1 MRQSVLI
8 IDDERDQAE
17 GLYKYFIK
25 NVQNTDFHYVS
36 NEKDIIE
43 AIENRY
49 FSIAIVDLRMDK
61 FTIDGIDCIKKIL
74 EYNPFAKVII
84 ISAFTSEYFSQ
95 IKDLLITGKVLDV
108 VEKKDFN
115 VFSKELEDIIKKYH
129 QELSND
135 PSEINNALLESYS
148 RAKNESDTYKK
159 GEQFEHFVSL
169 LFQSIGFNNIS
180 KRVIDRS
187 RNEVDL
193 VIRNEI
199 NDSFINKFGK
209 YILVECKNKPDT
221 NQGKDTFIV
230 FKEKILNTNGLTELG
245 ILATT
250 GYLAKTTYQEALRTS
265 QGNVKIIFLSNNEF
279 ERLISA
285 QDKLETFKTI
295 IDEQVKDN

>member
-17 GLYKYFIK
+17 GLSKYFIK

-61 FTIDGIDCIKKIL
+61 FTIDGISCIKKIL

-84 ISAFTSEYFSQ
+84 ISAFKDEYISQ
-95 IKDLLITGKVLDV
+95 INDFIGTGKIIGV
-108 VEKKDFN
+108 VEKKDFTI
-115 VFSKELEDIIKKYH
+115 FS
-129 QELSND
+129 QELASIINKHHEEVLNN
-135 PSEINNALLESYS
+135 PSEINNALLENYS
-148 RAKNESDTYKK
+148 RVKNESETYKK
-159 GEQFEHFVSL
+159 GELFEHFVSL

-180 KRVIDRS
+180 KRVVDKS
-187 RNEVDL
+187 LNEVDL
-193 VIRNEI
+193 IIRNEI

-209 YILVECKNKPDT
+209 YILVECKNKPDS
-221 NQGKDTFIV
+221 NEGKNTFIT
-230 FKEKILNTNGLTELG
+230 FKEKLINTNGLAELG

-250 GYLAKTTYQEALRTS
+250 GYLAKTTYLEALRS
-265 QGNVKIIFLSNNEF
+265 SHSNVKIIFLSNNEF
-279 ERLISA
+279 KKLILSN
-285 QDKLETFKTI
+285 DKLETFKSI